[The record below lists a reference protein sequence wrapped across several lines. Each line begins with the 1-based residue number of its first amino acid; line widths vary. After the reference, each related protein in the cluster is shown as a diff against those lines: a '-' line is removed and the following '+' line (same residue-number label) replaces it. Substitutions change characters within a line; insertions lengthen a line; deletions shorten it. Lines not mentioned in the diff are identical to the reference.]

1 MDDSVWILRPTQDM
15 RTRRGFFSLH
25 KFPKSLPHAGDLA
38 RDQRGRWGSPV
49 LTQITGCSHR
59 QWYNWAERRSAG
71 NIRPTPTNTFS
82 LAPRH
87 LQQQRP
93 SKSIQP
99 QPRYRMC
106 MTRRRGGPA
115 GRLRNNVFSAKLKNQ
130 PRLLNSQNQGCTE
143 HHYERCWALL
153 WSRWNFCS
161 EKVNIFI
168 SEHI

>member
-1 MDDSVWILRPTQDM
+1 MTVFEFWGRLKTWEQGGASSVYTSFL
-15 RTRRGFFSLH
+15 
-25 KFPKSLPHAGDLA
+25 
-38 RDQRGRWGSPV
+38 SPSHMQGTWPGTSGGV
-49 LTQITGCSHR
+49 EGHQCSHR